1 VKVVFSLEPSPV
13 MTGMIATPIPMVIKP
28 CSIAVA
34 GALVF
39 QEREKLR
46 TGHLFL
52 KFR

>member
-1 VKVVFSLEPSPV
+1 VKVVFQP
-13 MTGMIATPIPMVIKP
+13 GAKP
-28 CSIAVA
+28 GDDRDDRHGGRWRSTQLNRRR

-52 KFR
+52 KFQ